1 MSDCKL
7 EILNGVYKLDSSK
20 STPYIDCGGRRGRG
34 YAGWLVVWGVELEV
48 RDGGGGGGRNLRGK
62 NVSGTIGGPS

>member
-48 RDGGGGGGRNLRGK
+48 RDGGGIGQNLRAK
-62 NVSGTIGGPS
+62 HVHGTNAGTS